1 MIEKTENQETQEEQI
16 EVNIQDD
23 SAVEANTDS
32 KVASSDEELENYTK
46 GVSKRINKKNAQ
58 IKAAEERALH
68 FEQIARQQ
76 QEQISALAKNQQAQQ
91 ATVLQKEEEAL
102 EVKEREAA
110 DLYKRAVE
118 AGDADLMS
126 KADDLKGDLRIQKEK
141 IAVAKRKTEQTNTQE
156 AQQVDPNTYQQQAQ
170 QEQQPQQQSQPTKE
184 ALGWY
189 ENNKWYGDQDDPTSM
204 EATQFAFFQHNM
216 LINEGYEADSDE
228 YYGELNNRIYKVY
241 PQLQSASETDD
252 QKDNRPSV
260 QRVASASVGSRQQTR
275 SKKNGVTFSKSEVER
290 LRGLKPHNMSESDW
304 LKRVA
309 QEKQKIAQREAM

>member
-1 MIEKTENQETQEEQI
+1 MIEKTENQETPEEQI

-23 SAVEANTDS
+23 AGVEANTDS

-58 IKAAEERALH
+58 IKAAEERAAH
-68 FEQIARQQ
+68 FEQIVRQQ
-76 QEQISALAKNQQAQQ
+76 QEQLSTLTKNQQAQQ

-141 IAVAKRKTEQTNTQE
+141 IAVAKRKTEQNQTQE
-156 AQQVDPNTYQQQAQ
+156 VQQVDPATYQEQP
-170 QEQQPQQQSQPTKE
+170 QQPQQQAQPTKE
-184 ALGWY
+184 ALNWY

>member
-1 MIEKTENQETQEEQI
+1 MIEKTENQETPEEQI

-23 SAVEANTDS
+23 AVVEANTDS

-58 IKAAEERALH
+58 IKAAEERAAH
-68 FEQIARQQ
+68 FEQIVRQQ
-76 QEQISALAKNQQAQQ
+76 QEQLSTLAKNQQAQQ

-141 IAVAKRKTEQTNTQE
+141 IAVAKRKTEQNQTQE
-156 AQQVDPNTYQQQAQ
+156 VQQVDPATYQEQP
-170 QEQQPQQQSQPTKE
+170 QQPQQQAQPTKE
-184 ALGWY
+184 ALNWY

-216 LINEGYEADSDE
+216 LVNEGYEADSDE

>member
-23 SAVEANTDS
+23 SVVEANTDS

-58 IKAAEERALH
+58 IKAAEERAAH
-68 FEQIARQQ
+68 FEQIVRQQ
-76 QEQISALAKNQQAQQ
+76 QEQLSTLTKNQQAQQ

-141 IAVAKRKTEQTNTQE
+141 IAVAKRKAEQNQTQE
-156 AQQVDPNTYQQQAQ
+156 VQQVDPATYQEQP
-170 QEQQPQQQSQPTKE
+170 QQPQQQVQPTKE
-184 ALGWY
+184 ALNWY

-216 LINEGYEADSDE
+216 LVNEGYEPDSDE

>member
-23 SAVEANTDS
+23 SVVEANTDS

-58 IKAAEERALH
+58 IKAAEERAAH
-68 FEQIARQQ
+68 FEQIVRQQ
-76 QEQISALAKNQQAQQ
+76 QEQLSTLTKNQQAQQ

-141 IAVAKRKTEQTNTQE
+141 IAVAKRKTEQNQTQE
-156 AQQVDPNTYQQQAQ
+156 VQQVDPATYQEQP
-170 QEQQPQQQSQPTKE
+170 QQPQQQVQPTKE
-184 ALGWY
+184 ALNWY

-216 LINEGYEADSDE
+216 LVNEGYEPDSDE

>member
-23 SAVEANTDS
+23 SVVEANTDS

-58 IKAAEERALH
+58 IKAAEERAAH
-68 FEQIARQQ
+68 FEQIVRQQ
-76 QEQISALAKNQQAQQ
+76 QEQLSTLTKNQQAQQ

-141 IAVAKRKTEQTNTQE
+141 IAVAKRKAEQNQTQE
-156 AQQVDPNTYQQQAQ
+156 VQQVDPATYQEQP
-170 QEQQPQQQSQPTKE
+170 QQPQQQVQPTKE
-184 ALGWY
+184 ALNWY

-216 LINEGYEADSDE
+216 LVNEGYEPDSDE

-290 LRGLKPHNMSESDW
+290 LRGLKPHNMSEQDW

-309 QEKQKIAQREAM
+309 QEKQKIAQREAI

>member
-1 MIEKTENQETQEEQI
+1 MIEKTENQETPEEQI

-23 SAVEANTDS
+23 AVVEANTDS

-58 IKAAEERALH
+58 IKAAEERAAH
-68 FEQIARQQ
+68 FEQIVRQQ
-76 QEQISALAKNQQAQQ
+76 QEQLSTLTKNQQAQQ

-141 IAVAKRKTEQTNTQE
+141 IAVAKRKTEQNQTQE
-156 AQQVDPNTYQQQAQ
+156 VQQVDPATYQEQP
-170 QEQQPQQQSQPTKE
+170 QQPQQQAQPTKE
-184 ALGWY
+184 ALNWY

>member
-1 MIEKTENQETQEEQI
+1 MIEKTENQETPEEQI

-23 SAVEANTDS
+23 AVVEANTDS

-58 IKAAEERALH
+58 IKAAEERAAH
-68 FEQIARQQ
+68 FEQIVRQQ
-76 QEQISALAKNQQAQQ
+76 QEQLSTLTKNQQAQQ

-126 KADDLKGDLRIQKEK
+126 KADYLKGDLRIQKEK
-141 IAVAKRKTEQTNTQE
+141 IAVAKRKTEQNQTQE
-156 AQQVDPNTYQQQAQ
+156 VQQVDPATYQEQP
-170 QEQQPQQQSQPTKE
+170 QQPQQQAQPTKE
-184 ALGWY
+184 ALNWY

-216 LINEGYEADSDE
+216 LVNEGYEADSDE

>member
-1 MIEKTENQETQEEQI
+1 MVENTENLDSQI
-16 EVNIQDD
+16 DD
-23 SAVEANTDS
+23 VEIDIAEDSTVEPQSSANTD
-32 KVASSDEELENYTK
+32 EELDNYTRS
-46 GVSKRINKKNAQ
+46 VSKRINKKNAQ
-58 IKAAEERALH
+58 VKAAEERAAY

-76 QEQISALAKNQQAQQ
+76 QEQLNVYQHNYQAQED
-91 ATVLQKEEEAL
+91 TVLQKEEEAL
-102 EVKEREAA
+102 EGKEREAA

-118 AGDADLMS
+118 AGDADLLS

-141 IAVAKRKTEQTNTQE
+141 IKVAKRRREQE
-156 AQQVDPNTYQQQAQ
+156 AQSQPVDQAYYDQPAAQQQ
-170 QEQQPQQQSQPTKE
+170 PVQPTQE

-189 ENNKWYGDQDDPTSM
+189 ENNKWYGDQEDPTNL
-204 EATQFAFFQHNM
+204 EATQYAFFQHNM
-216 LINEGYEADSDE
+216 LINEGFEPDSED

-241 PQLQSASETDD
+241 PHLQSVGEDDD
-252 QKDNRPSV
+252 QRDGRPAV

-290 LRGLKPHNMSESDW
+290 LRGLKPHNMSEQDW

>member
-1 MIEKTENQETQEEQI
+1 MIEKTENQETPEEQI

-23 SAVEANTDS
+23 AVVEANTDS

-58 IKAAEERALH
+58 IKAAEERAAH
-68 FEQIARQQ
+68 FEQIVRQQ
-76 QEQISALAKNQQAQQ
+76 QEQLSTLTKNQQAQQ

-141 IAVAKRKTEQTNTQE
+141 IAVAKRKTEQNQTQE
-156 AQQVDPNTYQQQAQ
+156 VQQVDPATYQEQP
-170 QEQQPQQQSQPTKE
+170 QQPQQQAQPTKE
-184 ALGWY
+184 ALNWY

-216 LINEGYEADSDE
+216 LVNEGYEPDSDE

>member
-23 SAVEANTDS
+23 SVVEANADS

-58 IKAAEERALH
+58 IKAAEERAAH
-68 FEQIARQQ
+68 FEQIVRQQ
-76 QEQISALAKNQQAQQ
+76 QEQLSTLTKNQQAQQ

-141 IAVAKRKTEQTNTQE
+141 IAVAKRKAEQNQTQE
-156 AQQVDPNTYQQQAQ
+156 VQQVDPATYQEQP
-170 QEQQPQQQSQPTKE
+170 QQPQQQVQPTKE
-184 ALGWY
+184 ALNWY

-216 LINEGYEADSDE
+216 LVNEGYEPDSDE

>member
-1 MIEKTENQETQEEQI
+1 MIEKTENQETPEEQI

-23 SAVEANTDS
+23 AVVEANTDS

-58 IKAAEERALH
+58 IKAAEERAAH
-68 FEQIARQQ
+68 FEQIVRQQ
-76 QEQISALAKNQQAQQ
+76 QEQLSTLTKNQQAQQ

-141 IAVAKRKTEQTNTQE
+141 IAVAKRKTEQNQTQE
-156 AQQVDPNTYQQQAQ
+156 VQQVDPATYQEQP
-170 QEQQPQQQSQPTKE
+170 QQPQQQAQPTKE
-184 ALGWY
+184 ALNWY

-216 LINEGYEADSDE
+216 LVNEGYEADSDE